1 MYIDGNY
8 TIKNNVYTTNMAR
21 KTASR
26 SVSDVDVSCEIDE
39 QVILDCMSSLKKKKI
54 KINPVKFTEKQKQFL
69 KLSIAKDTKA
79 MFIRGPA
86 GTTKTYLAVYSALQ
100 LFNINNDYDIIY
112 IRTIAE
118 SGEKGLG
125 ALPGDVVEKF
135 NPFMLPLNDKLEEM
149 ITPQERS
156 FLEQKKIINALPIN
170 FLRGSNWIDKI
181 IIADESQNFTFKE
194 LTTLITRIGKNSK
207 LFICGDPMQSDIN
220 GKSGFDR
227 MSDIFNNQES
237 ADNGIHCFDFTKED
251 ILRSEILKFIVEKI
265 QVANSLNERPQAA
278 KGKTRRKNQ

>member
-1 MYIDGNY
+1 
-8 TIKNNVYTTNMAR
+8 MAR

-118 SGEKGLG
+118 SGEKGGVSHG
-125 ALPGDVVEKF
+125 APV
-135 NPFMLPLNDKLEEM
+135 
-149 ITPQERS
+149 
-156 FLEQKKIINALPIN
+156 
-170 FLRGSNWIDKI
+170 
-181 IIADESQNFTFKE
+181 
-194 LTTLITRIGKNSK
+194 
-207 LFICGDPMQSDIN
+207 
-220 GKSGFDR
+220 
-227 MSDIFNNQES
+227 
-237 ADNGIHCFDFTKED
+237 
-251 ILRSEILKFIVEKI
+251 
-265 QVANSLNERPQAA
+265 
-278 KGKTRRKNQ
+278 RRQGEVWAGRA

>member
-1 MYIDGNY
+1 MS
-8 TIKNNVYTTNMAR
+8 R
-21 KTASR
+21 KSALR
-26 SVSDVDVSCEIDE
+26 AVADANVSCEIDE
-39 QVILDCMSSLKKKKI
+39 EVILDCISPLKKRKI
-54 KINPVKFTEKQKQFL
+54 KINPVKFTEKQKEFL

-79 MFIRGPA
+79 MFVRGPA

-125 ALPGDVVEKF
+125 SLPGDVGEKF

-149 ITPQERS
+149 ISSQERS

-170 FLRGSNWIDKI
+170 YLRGSNWINKI

-194 LTTLITRIGKNSK
+194 LTTLITRLGENSK

-220 GKSGFDR
+220 GKSGFHK
-227 MSDIFNNQES
+227 MANVFNDKQS
-237 ADNGIHCFDFTKED
+237 ASNGIHCFDFTKDD

-265 QVANSLNERPQAA
+265 EQANLAEQKLQRPKARSR
-278 KGKTRRKNQ
+278 GKN

>member
-1 MYIDGNY
+1 
-8 TIKNNVYTTNMAR
+8 MAR
-21 KTASR
+21 KSTLR

-39 QVILDCMSSLKKKKI
+39 QTILDYISPLKKKKI
-54 KINPVKFTEKQKQFL
+54 KLNPVKFTEKQKDFL

-112 IRTIAE
+112 IRTVAE

-125 ALPGDVVEKF
+125 ALPGDVGEKF

-149 ITPQERS
+149 ISHQERS

-170 FLRGSNWIDKI
+170 FLRGSNWINKI

-194 LTTLITRIGKNSK
+194 LTTLITRLGENSK

-220 GKSGFDR
+220 GKSGFDK
-227 MSDIFNNQES
+227 MANIFNDKES
-237 ADNGIHCFDFTKED
+237 ANKGIHCFDFKKED

-265 QVANSLNERPQAA
+265 EIANIGTEKSQTPRSRN
-278 KGKTRRKNQ
+278 KRKI

>member
-1 MYIDGNY
+1 
-8 TIKNNVYTTNMAR
+8 MAR
-21 KTASR
+21 KAVSK
-26 SVSDVDVSCEIDE
+26 SVADVDVSCEIDE
-39 QVILDCMSSLKKKKI
+39 TTILDFISPLKKKKI
-54 KINPVKFTEKQKQFL
+54 KLNPVKFTEKQKQFL

-79 MFIRGPA
+79 MFVRGPA
-86 GTTKTYLAVYSALQ
+86 GTTKTYLAVYTALQ
-100 LFNINNDYDIIY
+100 LFNINNDYDITY

-125 ALPGDVVEKF
+125 SLPGDVGEKF

-170 FLRGSNWIDKI
+170 YLRGSNWINKI

-194 LTTLITRIGKNSK
+194 LTTLITRLGENSK

-220 GKSGFDR
+220 GKSGFDK
-227 MSDIFNNQES
+227 MANIFNDKAS
-237 ADNGIHCFDFTKED
+237 AEKGIHCFDFTKDD
-251 ILRSEILKFIVEKI
+251 ILRSEILKFIVDKIEK
-265 QVANSLNERPQAA
+265 ANSPTI
-278 KGKTRRKNQ
+278 KTRIKRKTS

>member
-1 MYIDGNY
+1 
-8 TIKNNVYTTNMAR
+8 MAR

-26 SVSDVDVSCEIDE
+26 LVSDANVTCEIDE
-39 QVILDCMSSLKKKKI
+39 REILDFISPLKKKKI
-54 KINPVKFTEKQKQFL
+54 KLDPVKFTEKQKEFL
-69 KLSIAKDTKA
+69 KLSIARNTKA

-100 LFNINNDYDIIY
+100 LFNINNDYDITY

-125 ALPGDVVEKF
+125 ALPGDVSEKF

-149 ITPQERS
+149 ISPQDKV

-170 FLRGSNWIDKI
+170 YLRGANWIDRI

-194 LTTLITRIGKNSK
+194 LTTLITRIGKNTK

-251 ILRSEILKFIVEKI
+251 ILRSEILKFIVGKI
-265 QVANSLNERPQAA
+265 EESSLSDKPQPI
-278 KGKTRRKNQ
+278 KTKERRKNQ

>member
-1 MYIDGNY
+1 
-8 TIKNNVYTTNMAR
+8 MAR
-21 KTASR
+21 KAASR
-26 SVSDVDVSCEIDE
+26 SVSDANVSCEIDE
-39 QVILDCMSSLKKKKI
+39 REILDFISPLKKKKI
-54 KINPVKFTEKQKQFL
+54 KLNPVKFTEKQKEFL
-69 KLSIAKDTKA
+69 KLSIAKNTKA

-170 FLRGSNWIDKI
+170 FLRGSNWINKI

-227 MSDIFNNQES
+227 MSDIFGDEES
-237 ADNGIHCFDFTKED
+237 ANRGIHRFDFTKDD
-251 ILRSEILKFIVEKI
+251 ILRSEILKFIVGKI
-265 QVANSLNERPQAA
+265 QVANSLNERPQAT

>member
-1 MYIDGNY
+1 
-8 TIKNNVYTTNMAR
+8 MAR

-39 QVILDCMSSLKKKKI
+39 QAILDFISPLKKKKI
-54 KINPVKFTEKQKQFL
+54 KLNPVKFTEKQKEFL
-69 KLSIAKDTKA
+69 KLSIAKNTKA

-125 ALPGDVVEKF
+125 ALPGDVAEKF

-170 FLRGSNWIDKI
+170 YLRGSNWINKI
-181 IIADESQNFTFKE
+181 VIADESQNFTFKE
-194 LTTLITRIGKNSK
+194 LTTLITRLGENSK
-207 LFICGDPMQSDIN
+207 LFVCGDPMQSDIN
-220 GKSGFDR
+220 GRSGFNK
-227 MSDIFNNQES
+227 MSETFNDKES
-237 ADNGIHCFDFTKED
+237 ASHGIHCFDFTKDD
-251 ILRSEILKFIVEKI
+251 IVRSEILKFIVDKI
-265 QVANSLNERPQAA
+265 QVAQTEENKSQNQKSR
-278 KGKTRRKNQ
+278 TSRRKS

>member
-1 MYIDGNY
+1 
-8 TIKNNVYTTNMAR
+8 MAR

-26 SVSDVDVSCEIDE
+26 LVSDANVTCEIDE
-39 QVILDCMSSLKKKKI
+39 REILDFISPLKKKKI
-54 KINPVKFTEKQKQFL
+54 KLDPVKFTEKQKEFL
-69 KLSIAKDTKA
+69 KLSIARNTKA

-100 LFNINNDYDIIY
+100 LFNINNDYDITY

-125 ALPGDVVEKF
+125 ALPGDVSEKF

-149 ITPQERS
+149 ISPQDKV

-170 FLRGSNWIDKI
+170 YLRGANWIDRI

-194 LTTLITRIGKNSK
+194 LTTLITRIGKNTK

-220 GKSGFDR
+220 GKSGYRAMCERF
-227 MSDIFNNQES
+227 SDEES
-237 ADNGIHCFDFTKED
+237 KKIGIPRCK
-251 ILRSEILKFIVEKI
+251 
-265 QVANSLNERPQAA
+265 PY
-278 KGKTRRKNQ
+278 TRVF

>member
-1 MYIDGNY
+1 
-8 TIKNNVYTTNMAR
+8 MAR

-39 QVILDCMSSLKKKKI
+39 QAILDFISPLKKKKI
-54 KINPVKFTEKQKQFL
+54 KLNPVKFTEKQKEFL
-69 KLSIAKDTKA
+69 KLSIARDTKA

-125 ALPGDVVEKF
+125 SLPGDVGEKF

-149 ITPQERS
+149 ISSQERS
-156 FLEQKKIINALPIN
+156 FLAQKKIINALPIN
-170 FLRGSNWIDKI
+170 YLRGSNWINKI

-194 LTTLITRIGKNSK
+194 LTTLITRLGENSK

-220 GKSGFDR
+220 GKSGFDK
-227 MSDIFNNQES
+227 MANVFNDKAS
-237 ADNGIHCFDFTKED
+237 ADQGIHCFDFTKDD

-265 QVANSLNERPQAA
+265 EKANLPEPRPKAT
-278 KGKTRRKNQ
+278 KKRRSPQNIV